1 MFPRRAPSDTGG
13 NDADVRGYPT
23 PPIPGKGPK
32 GLTAKAVVSLVH
44 AATMKKIYQKL
55 VRDRIP
61 EIITEAG
68 KDFSVTQMRGGRL
81 KDYAMKKLQEEVQE
95 FIENPCAEEAADIME
110 IFHFVC
116 NRMGIRDSEIMAQ
129 STSKRILRGGFEMG
143 YILEW
148 VEEG

>member
-1 MFPRRAPSDTGG
+1 MK
-13 NDADVRGYPT
+13 V
-23 PPIPGKGPK
+23 
-32 GLTAKAVVSLVH
+32 
-44 AATMKKIYQKL
+44 KKIYQKL

-68 KDFSVTQMRGGRL
+68 KDFSVSQVRGQRL
-81 KDYAMKKLQEEVQE
+81 KGYAMKKLQEEVQE
-95 FIENPCAEEAADIME
+95 FVENPCAEEAADIME

-116 NRMGIRDSEIMAQ
+116 HRMGIRDSEIMAQ

-148 VEEG
+148 VEEK

>member
-1 MFPRRAPSDTGG
+1 MK
-13 NDADVRGYPT
+13 V
-23 PPIPGKGPK
+23 
-32 GLTAKAVVSLVH
+32 
-44 AATMKKIYQKL
+44 KKIYQKL

-68 KDFSVTQMRGGRL
+68 KDFSVTQMRGDRL

-95 FIENPCAEEAADIME
+95 FVENPCAEEAADIME

-116 NRMGIRDSEIMAQ
+116 NRMGIKDSEIMAQ

-148 VEEG
+148 VEEE

>member
-1 MFPRRAPSDTGG
+1 
-13 NDADVRGYPT
+13 
-23 PPIPGKGPK
+23 
-32 GLTAKAVVSLVH
+32 
-44 AATMKKIYQKL
+44 MKKIYQKL

-68 KDFSVTQMRGGRL
+68 KDFSVTQLRGDRL

-95 FIENPCAEEAADIME
+95 FVENPCAEEAADIME

-116 NRMGIRDSEIMAQ
+116 NRMGIKDSEIMAQ

-148 VEEG
+148 VEEE